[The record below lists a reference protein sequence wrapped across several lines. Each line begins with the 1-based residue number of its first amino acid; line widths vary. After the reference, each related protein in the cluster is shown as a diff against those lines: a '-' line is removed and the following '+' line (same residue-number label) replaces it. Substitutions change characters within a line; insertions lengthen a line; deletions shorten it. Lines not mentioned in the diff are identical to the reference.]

1 MFPKTEL
8 SLVARVTIFSIVLV
22 SIALATSG
30 TALLWSY
37 NASLERILE
46 NHLAAYADILIAN
59 VKVRNGAV
67 TLDPDAILSQVP
79 RYWQIS
85 ANGKNLYKSER
96 LKRWIAPAP
105 DNAHE
110 PQRLHETDSDG
121 TEIEAVQMTYVF
133 PDDAPVTL
141 ISGLDKKVADA
152 YLAEEAA
159 RLKSP
164 LYRILLLEGLFLVA
178 ASYVLARHSMSP
190 IRAVNAALRAIRRG
204 DEERIRG
211 SYPEEIRELSDEIN
225 HLLDYTGAIIARH
238 REFSTNLAHSLRTP
252 LTVICNESDLA
263 IIRDRADRML
273 TIVERNLARVHAAP
287 SFHPLS
293 ANTRVLPV
301 IEDIA
306 QGFGRVYAKSIAID
320 YPAGFVFKG
329 DKADLYEVLGNI
341 IENACK
347 FSQSRVSISNRD
359 GSIVVEDDGDGIPQS
374 RRSDVLQRGTRLDT
388 SKPGSGIGLAIAREI
403 VALYKGE
410 IVLETSVLSG
420 LKVIV
425 RLPIQR

>member
-1 MFPKTEL
+1 
-8 SLVARVTIFSIVLV
+8 LVARVTIYSIVLV
-22 SIALATSG
+22 SIALAISG

-37 NASLERILE
+37 KASLERILE
-46 NHLAAYADILIAN
+46 NHLAAYADILIAD
-59 VKVRNGAV
+59 VRVRNGEV
-67 TLDPDAILSQVP
+67 TLDQDAILSRIP
-79 RYWQIS
+79 RYWQIT
-85 ANGKNLYKSER
+85 AKGKNLYKSER
-96 LKRWIAPAP
+96 LKRWIVPAP
-105 DNAHE
+105 EDARE

-121 TEIEAVQMTYVF
+121 AEIEAVQMTYVF
-133 PDDAPVTL
+133 PDDVPVTL

-152 YLAEEAA
+152 DLAEEAT

-164 LYRILLLEGLFLVA
+164 LYRILFLEGLFLVA

-190 IRAVNAALRAIRRG
+190 VRAVNAALRAIRRG

-211 SYPEEIRELSDEIN
+211 SYPAEIRELSDEIN
-225 HLLDYTGAIIARH
+225 HLLDYTFAVIARY

-252 LTVICNESDLA
+252 ITVIRNESDLA
-263 IIRDRADRML
+263 IIRDEADRML
-273 TIVERNLARVHAAP
+273 NSVERNLARVHAAP

-301 IEDIA
+301 IQDIA

-320 YPAGFVFKG
+320 YPEDVVFKG

-347 FSQSRVSISNRD
+347 FSRSRVSICNRD
-359 GSIVVEDDGDGIPQS
+359 GLIVVEDDGDGIPQS
-374 RRSDVLQRGTRLDT
+374 QRADVLRRGTRLDT

-403 VALYKGE
+403 VALYKGD
-410 IVLETSVLSG
+410 IVLDASVLSG
-420 LKVIV
+420 LKVSV